1 MITFSKKQKSIS
13 ALHFISFNKFYFR
26 NQPFIGK
33 CMEVFRCIKIK
44 HLKTKTNKTTKLKT
58 KLFIHFCAAPGP
70 GRINVINFHDTRI
83 KINSILICRT
93 KQNVHA

>member
-1 MITFSKKQKSIS
+1 MYGGIPMHQNKASQNKNKQ
-13 ALHFISFNKFYFR
+13 N
-26 NQPFIGK
+26 
-33 CMEVFRCIKIK
+33 
-44 HLKTKTNKTTKLKT
+44 TKLKT